1 MLRAILYK
9 VIKEDL
15 TGMVA
20 IQQRPEVN
28 EGMSPVCTTVF
39 EERAFQREGTAS
51 GKNQESYIFKV
62 SEKSRE
68 ASVAEA
74 QSKPGP
80 QEVWSE
86 SQLGAILESCR

>member
-1 MLRAILYK
+1 MLTAILYK
-9 VIKEDL
+9 VVKEDL
-15 TGMVA
+15 TDMVA

-28 EGMSPVCTTVF
+28 EGMSPVCTVF

-51 GKNQESYIFKV
+51 GRDQQSYILKV

-68 ASVAEA
+68 ASVEA
-74 QSKPGP
+74 QSKLGP
-80 QEVWSE
+80 QEIWSE